1 MLKRMVMIPNGFGQD
16 SIPRQQ
22 ILNILLMGLA
32 FVLIESLI
40 VLLLNYTNLE
50 DWHARSFVLITI
62 LNAVIVFFIIVFIS
76 LSGINIANRTIPDA
90 QRYAAISDAIL
101 NNIVDGVLVLN
112 SHGDFLSANPALLGM
127 ISEIDIKQVI
137 LKPLQKTIRWKHK
150 VFSVSVSEVP
160 EIGTVAIFRDET
172 SRHEIER
179 ARDDLL
185 TTASHELRTPLTAVM
200 NYLEFIQV
208 LIRSGKIDT
217 DEFNEHVVRALE
229 NVKRLQ
235 SLVNDI
241 LDQAQIQAS
250 EMLLKHQPFN
260 LNSTIEKAYQLLEI
274 LIEEKKLSYELL
286 IESDVPIEIT
296 GDPNRLHQILV
307 NLLGNAI
314 KFTNEGGIKV
324 CVSMVSKEKISIQV
338 IDSGPGIPAEQLPY
352 IFQAF
357 KRGSE
362 NTQREQQGTGLG
374 LSIVKE
380 LTARMGWEV
389 SVFSEL
395 GKGSTFIVLLP
406 VNAA

>member
-1 MLKRMVMIPNGFGQD
+1 MFKRMVMIPNGFGQD
-16 SIPRQQ
+16 SITRRQ
-22 ILNILLMGLA
+22 ILNILLMGLT

-127 ISEIDIKQVI
+127 IPEIDIKQVI

-150 VFSVSVSEVP
+150 IFSVSVSEVP
-160 EIGTVAIFRDET
+160 EIGTVAVFRDET

-185 TTASHELRTPLTAVM
+185 MTASHELRTPLTAVM
-200 NYLEFIQV
+200 NYLEFIQI
-208 LIRSGKIDT
+208 LIRSGKINT

-241 LDQAQIQAS
+241 LDQAQIQAG
-250 EMLLKHQPFN
+250 ELHLKHQPFN
-260 LNSTIEKAYQLLEI
+260 LNSTIEKAHQLLEI

-362 NTQREQQGTGLG
+362 NTQRERQGTGLG